1 MANMGKFLK
10 QAKKMQ
16 ESMDKLQQELDESLI
31 EVEASGGAIVITISG
46 NGSLNSIK
54 IDPEIIDKD
63 DVEGMEDLI
72 LTAVNQAINEAKKF
86 SEEKNKEITS
96 GMQLPPGLN
105 F

>member
-31 EVEASGGAIVITISG
+31 EVEASGVAIVITISG

-63 DVEGMEDLI
+63 DAEGMEDLI